1 MHGIGKLKS
10 VQALDGFYGKNEIGY
25 RIGEL
30 EHMNDFRRIKLCA
43 EKWNFNFAKNI
54 LDDLQPLKCLKNMS
68 IKRYMYARSTIWA
81 SNVNPNLNLKKIK
94 FDKLLRV

>member
-30 EHMNDFRRIKLCA
+30 EHMNDFRRM
-43 EKWNFNFAKNI
+43 
-54 LDDLQPLKCLKNMS
+54 P
-68 IKRYMYARSTIWA
+68 RSLTA
-81 SNVNPNLNLKKIK
+81 SNYVPRSEILTSPRTYSTTSNH
-94 FDKLLRV
+94 